1 MINPART
8 LHLLGPSNAS
18 CPPLPAAGTVDFGQL
33 RVRNMSEL
41 SDEQVKVIARQVA
54 TANSVSVASVQT
66 SRTIDSNGLTA
77 IEIKFVLTP
86 GSTSAIMGVPSALTT
101 SQVIQQ
107 LADAGEE
114 RLPIVRYE
122 EQGATSSS

>member
-1 MINPART
+1 
-8 LHLLGPSNAS
+8 
-18 CPPLPAAGTVDFGQL
+18 
-33 RVRNMSEL
+33 MSEL
-41 SDEQVKVIARQVA
+41 SDEKVKEIATKVA

-66 SRTIDSNGLTA
+66 SSTFDSNGSTA

-86 GSTSAIMGVPSALTT
+86 GSTSAILGLPSALTT
-101 SQVIQQ
+101 SQVIKQ

>member
-1 MINPART
+1 
-8 LHLLGPSNAS
+8 
-18 CPPLPAAGTVDFGQL
+18 
-33 RVRNMSEL
+33 MSVL
-41 SDEQVKVIARQVA
+41 SDEEVKVIARKVA

>member
-1 MINPART
+1 MN
-8 LHLLGPSNAS
+8 
-18 CPPLPAAGTVDFGQL
+18 V
-33 RVRNMSEL
+33 L
-41 SDEQVKVIARQVA
+41 SDEQVKAIATTVA
-54 TANSVSVASVQT
+54 TSNSVSFASVQT
-66 SRTIDSNGLTA
+66 SRTVDSNGLTA

-101 SQVIQQ
+101 SQVMQR

>member
-1 MINPART
+1 
-8 LHLLGPSNAS
+8 
-18 CPPLPAAGTVDFGQL
+18 
-33 RVRNMSEL
+33 MSEL
-41 SDEQVKVIARQVA
+41 TDEKVKEIATKVA

-66 SRTIDSNGLTA
+66 SSTFDSNGSTA

-86 GSTSAIMGVPSALTT
+86 GSTSAILGLPSALTT
-101 SQVIQQ
+101 SQVIKQ

>member
-1 MINPART
+1 M
-8 LHLLGPSNAS
+8 
-18 CPPLPAAGTVDFGQL
+18 TVL
-33 RVRNMSEL
+33 R
-41 SDEQVKVIARQVA
+41 DEKVKEIATKVA
-54 TANSVSVASVQT
+54 TANSVSIASVQT
-66 SRTIDSNGLTA
+66 SSTFDSNGSTA

-86 GSTSAIMGVPSALTT
+86 GSTSAIMGLPSALTT
-101 SQVIQQ
+101 SQVIRQ

>member
-1 MINPART
+1 
-8 LHLLGPSNAS
+8 
-18 CPPLPAAGTVDFGQL
+18 
-33 RVRNMSEL
+33 MSEL
-41 SDEQVKVIARQVA
+41 TDEKVKEIATKVA
-54 TANSVSVASVQT
+54 TMNSVSVASVQT
-66 SRTIDSNGLTA
+66 SSTFDSNGSTA

-86 GSTSAIMGVPSALTT
+86 GSTSAILGLPSALTT
-101 SQVIQQ
+101 SQVIKQ

>member
-1 MINPART
+1 
-8 LHLLGPSNAS
+8 
-18 CPPLPAAGTVDFGQL
+18 
-33 RVRNMSEL
+33 MSEL
-41 SDEQVKVIARQVA
+41 TDEKVKEIASKVA

-66 SRTIDSNGLTA
+66 SSTFDSNGSTA

-86 GSTSAIMGVPSALTT
+86 GSTSAILGLPSALTT
-101 SQVIQQ
+101 SQVIKQ

>member
-1 MINPART
+1 
-8 LHLLGPSNAS
+8 
-18 CPPLPAAGTVDFGQL
+18 
-33 RVRNMSEL
+33 MSEL
-41 SDEQVKVIARQVA
+41 TDEKVKEIATKVA

-66 SRTIDSNGLTA
+66 SSTFDSNGSTA

-86 GSTSAIMGVPSALTT
+86 GSTSAILGLPSALTT
-101 SQVIQQ
+101 SQVIKQ

-122 EQGATSSS
+122 EQGATFSS